1 MALSMMFSSTITP
14 LKATSPRD
22 SNVETIMSLDYKDQS
37 EENNESSLVES
48 DSKPEMAN
56 TSEDVI
62 EDSSEEEII
71 YSQQSLRADIYT
83 DSSFSKLSSVDYSIK
98 IKGNFPEAA
107 CIKAYIKANKE
118 KSSETE
124 DVISFAFEIFDKD
137 GNIIKE
143 DQPQTFEIEIKSD
156 KISPDN
162 EYFLYENDRYKT
174 INDFNL
180 QGGAISFSSKAKR
193 FILERNK
200 TKDLDSKDSK
210 LADDLAEELTYQD
223 LYAGIYKDKSYRALA
238 DDNTKIRLTGKLPA
252 NARVRAYPVQI
263 QIQGQEVLAAYDIGI
278 FDKDGNEYKVSS
290 DNNIKVKITN
300 TAIKKAKKVEVFH
313 KENEYAPEE
322 KLRDKTKTDD
332 TVSFKADTFSI
343 YAVTE
348 PEGKSTTFIFLNA
361 NKDNQDEVYDLQKIR
376 NGEKLTEPDLPISST
391 KGKFDGWYY
400 YENKS
405 YGEKFDFTKPVVV
418 NDKSPDTIYL
428 KSKYTDT
435 LFINFID
442 RKKYKAYDGSIGFVD
457 ETITT
462 REVTEGNKISADDIP
477 VISNESETVFSHW
490 SISPDGGVPFDFNT
504 VITEDFIKQ
513 NKAGK
518 SYAELK
524 LYAVYKKALT
534 VTFDSQGGTHVN
546 KQIVYSGDKIIFS
559 DLTKPVKPGYNFKYW
574 SESPNGPQFNT
585 SKIISKDTKLYA
597 VYSPQV
603 VKYTINHWLENA
615 DDDDGYSLNQSET
628 KTANAGTLTNKD
640 SSTYKL
646 SSSIQ
651 KREGMVYDHADSQ
664 KVIRGDGGTEI
675 NLYYKRQRF
684 KYKIFTGLWPII
696 HYIVN
701 EDVKWGADTTPYYN
715 RAKQILGD
723 GVSFKEDS
731 VLGQMVTYPVR
742 MPKQEYVLRAWN
754 DGKNEWNVRIIDLE
768 TNDLIRLDQQT
779 SHLDSE
785 SQGYTG
791 GELIPGYTFKYVES
805 SGNKFA
811 RPKKVHPNGGTS
823 ELPEVWV
830 YYIRNRHTLTF
841 SSNGSG
847 NDITISN
854 VPYDYNLEKYVPD
867 NYIIGQTKNSDGKIF
882 AGWYDN
888 SSGSGNPIDFSKETM
903 PDNDL
908 KVYAKW
914 DLPKY
919 KVIAYKQRNNPA
931 AGTTEQIIKEGD
943 TVDRSKLSADKP
955 PIAIETPGS
964 VLKWYA
970 FIDGALTEYN
980 FSDPVTSDIYLYP
993 VWLAPVGNELRPLS
1007 QIYKVKYRAPDST
1020 GKEAIYLDPKAYVN
1034 NAEAVVIEPY
1044 IDNKYQFPDGKGLSF
1059 PKDQLFQGWIID
1071 QESEFT
1077 TVKEKEILNKV
1088 YKPGDTINVVGN
1100 IMFKPVFAKYDIT
1113 KLTLKEIAPDGT
1125 YLADVVISNRE
1136 DNEDLRVNDTI
1147 TLPQAKATNT
1157 KGYKFLGWSTT
1168 KDGKNGK
1175 IFAPGQKVLLTN
1187 ENLPNTLYGIWQAN
1201 RTIKIYDKKADSSY
1215 ELIKEVTL
1223 DQGGT
1228 YQLPV
1233 LADRDGYKFLGFA
1246 SKKDAIFPDY
1256 KKGEILKADKPL
1268 PEELFAV
1275 YQKSKKITFHNTNK
1289 DYNSTSARADDVTI
1303 KVTYQL
1309 NGERVSYDEKELKI
1323 KHDQSVTID
1332 LPIEASD
1339 VEYQVI
1345 PNDYFKLVS
1354 VTPEILGGR
1363 FGDHYNDGKDN
1374 ITVEIEI
1381 SRKRLTY
1388 DSNIESIYFNGIKYE
1403 NGGTIISPF
1412 FTKTL
1417 DKDALNHHHTDS
1429 FYIED
1434 KVPKGFEFM
1443 GWSSTPDGENMVA
1456 YTDETLLQDIKEE
1469 RLYAIWSRPKKF
1481 EFVIDNP
1488 SGDPNIN
1495 YTVKLNNYY
1504 EAEKNYDS
1512 EATLETPTA
1521 SSVTGIVLNASG
1533 YRYEI
1538 IEPEGHEKDG
1548 IFDTYTYIIKV
1559 NTVVPTGIIDNIG
1572 PMALILVLAILG
1584 LALRQYKKYLLRG
1597 GFDE

>member
-1 MALSMMFSSTITP
+1 MAFSMMFSSTITP
-14 LKATSPRD
+14 IKATSTLD
-22 SNVETIMSLDYKDQS
+22 SNAYTIMSLDDNNQS

-48 DSKPEMAN
+48 DSKPETPS
-56 TSEDVI
+56 TSEDDI

-83 DSSFSKLSSVDYSIK
+83 DDSFSKLSDVDWQIK
-98 IKGNFPEAA
+98 IKGTLPEAA
-107 CIKAYIKANKE
+107 SIKAYIKSNKE
-118 KSSETE
+118 KSSEIE
-124 DVISFAFEIFDKD
+124 DVLSFAYELFDKD

-156 KISPDN
+156 KIRPDDK
-162 EYFLYENDRYKT
+162 YFLYENDRYKA

-180 QGGAISFSSKAKR
+180 QAGAITFFSKAKR

-200 TKDLDSKDSK
+200 LQEPDNKDSK

-238 DDNTKIRLTGKLPA
+238 DDSTKIKLTGKLPA
-252 NARVRAYPVQI
+252 RVKVKAYPVEI

-278 FDKDGNEYKVSS
+278 FDKDGNEYKVSP

-300 TAIKKAKKVEVFH
+300 TAIKKAKKIEVYH

-322 KLRDKTKTDD
+322 KLKDKTKTDD

-400 YENKS
+400 YENKA
-405 YGEKFDFTKPVVV
+405 YGEKFDFAKPVVV

-442 RKKYKAYDGSIGFVD
+442 RKKYKAEDGSIGFVD

-490 SISPDGGVPFDFNT
+490 STSPNEGVPFDFNT
-504 VITEDFIKQ
+504 VITEDFINQK
-513 NKAGK
+513 KAGK

-546 KQIVYSGDKIIFS
+546 KQIVYSGDKIVFS

-603 VKYTINHWLENA
+603 VKYTINHWRENA
-615 DDDDGYSLNQSET
+615 NDDGYSIIKTET
-628 KTANAGTLTNKD
+628 RTANAGTLTNSD

-646 SSSIQ
+646 ADKDQ
-651 KREGMVYDHADSQ
+651 DTYFMVYDHTDSQ
-664 KVIRGDGGTEI
+664 KLINGNATTEI
-675 NLYYKRQRF
+675 NLYYNRKTFDFRIYEGVSTDVV
-684 KYKIFTGLWPII
+684 K
-696 HYIVN
+696 VN
-701 EDVKWGADTTPYYN
+701 LKWGAQTQPYLDQ
-715 RAKQILGD
+715 ALKKLG
-723 GVSFKEDS
+723 SNYTFKENNFAGKIIS
-731 VLGQMVTYPVR
+731 TGPA
-742 MPKQEYVLRAWN
+742 MPKNNYTLLAWREGTN
-754 DGKNEWNVRIIDLE
+754 DFNVRFIDLD
-768 TNDLIRLDQQT
+768 TNELIRLDQKT
-779 SHLDSE
+779 SRVSPWLQKYDGGE
-785 SQGYTG
+785 SIKGYT
-791 GELIPGYTFKYVES
+791 YQYVETPNNNS
-805 SGNKFA
+805 SYARLTHGNGQK
-811 RPKKVHPNGGTS
+811 S
-823 ELPEVWV
+823 DQYEVWV
-830 YYIRNRHTLTF
+830 YYSRNKWNLTF
-841 SSNGSG
+841 STNGNG
-847 NDITISN
+847 DDIVRKD
-854 VPYDYNLEKYVPD
+854 VPYGKTLSQYLPE
-867 NYIIGQTKNSDGKIF
+867 NYEIDISKNSEGKIF

-888 SSGSGNPIDFSKETM
+888 PDGLGNHIDFTKKTM

-931 AGTTEQIIKEGD
+931 AGTTEQIVKEGD

-1007 QIYKVKYRAPDST
+1007 QIYRVKYRAPDSS
-1020 GKEAIYLDPKAYVN
+1020 GKEAIYLDPKDYVN

-1044 IDNKYQFPDGKGLSF
+1044 IDKKYQFPDGKGLSF

-1100 IMFKPVFAKYDIT
+1100 IMFKPVFAEYDIT
-1113 KLTLKEIAPDGT
+1113 KLTLKEIAPVGT

-1147 TLPQAKATNT
+1147 TLPQAKAKNT

-1187 ENLPNTLYGIWQAN
+1187 ENLPNILYGIWQAN
-1201 RTIKIYDKKADSSY
+1201 RTIKIYDKEADSSY
-1215 ELIKEVTL
+1215 VLKEEVTL

-1233 LADRDGYKFLGFA
+1233 LADRNNYKFLGFA

-1275 YQKSKKITFHNTNK
+1275 YQKTKKITFHNTNK

-1309 NGERVSYDEKELKI
+1309 NGERVSYDDKELKI
-1323 KHDQSVTID
+1323 KHNQSVTID
-1332 LPIEASD
+1332 LPIEAID

-1354 VTPEILGGR
+1354 VTPEKLEGR
-1363 FGDHYNDGKDN
+1363 LGDHYVDRVDN
-1374 ITVEIEI
+1374 ISVEIVVA
-1381 SRKRLTY
+1381 RKRLTY
-1388 DSNIESIYFNGIKYE
+1388 DSNIESIYFDGIRYE
-1403 NGGTIISPF
+1403 KSGTIIAPF
-1412 FTKTL
+1412 YTKTL
-1417 DKDALNHHHTDS
+1417 DKDGLNYHHTNS
-1429 FYIED
+1429 FYIKD
-1434 KVPKGFEFM
+1434 KMPKGFEFI
-1443 GWSSTPDGENMVA
+1443 GWSSTPDGKNMVA
-1456 YTDETLLQDIKEE
+1456 YTDETLLKDIKEE

-1488 SGDPNIN
+1488 SGAPNIS
-1495 YTVKLNNYY
+1495 YTVKLDNYY
-1504 EAEKNYDS
+1504 EAEKTYDS

-1521 SSVTGIVLNASG
+1521 SSVTDIVANTEG
-1533 YRYEI
+1533 YSYEI
-1538 IEPEGHEKDG
+1538 VKPETSSIDG
-1548 IFDTYTYIIKV
+1548 KFDKYTYIIRV
-1559 NTVVPTGIIDNIG
+1559 NRVVPTGIIDNIG
-1572 PMALILVLAILG
+1572 PMALVFVLAILG
-1584 LALRQYKKYLLRG
+1584 LALRLYKKYLLRG